1 MSQKLTNNTD
11 ETTLAELFQAQV
23 LLQVPYF
30 QRPYKWRKEKVQKF
44 AADIVKLADDGEDAT
59 MHFVGAIITQGGT
72 ANAVAA
78 RPYQVIDGQQRL
90 TTIFLFIVGAARVL
104 AENNRADDAAALLK
118 SLALVQNQGQHVSNL
133 KFQPSGQDR
142 KAMNEV
148 ITNTLAKN
156 SLGEKLSPFTFMPL
170 QVGDAANHNNR
181 VTSNFNVIRK
191 FFNEEFEQNG
201 GAERIMRLYEVMLGN
216 MTLVQI
222 DIKDALSGPKIYDSL
237 NSAQE
242 PMTVGE
248 LVKNDVFSRA
258 VTLAPAQIDQLEISH
273 WQPFYSKFGPVNNGL
288 FDDYFFPLGLFKDPN
303 VKKADVYS
311 KLRQEWTERAL
322 TPQQIIVELAVIQ
335 DDFLD
340 LALGTNSCGHPQ
352 LVQQA
357 FADLYRLGVPTTMYP
372 YLIRISHHLRNGDIE
387 LQEAVSLLRHT
398 ESFLVRRGAF
408 GLEPS
413 GLHAAFKN
421 LWSEM
426 QNEIASDPEGT
437 MTLPEAMLKC
447 INRRATVKWPNDAE
461 FIESLTSRKL
471 YGSRVTPYILT
482 EYNTHLGGDEVNN
495 AREIEHVLPQHP
507 VDAWNSAIPKAEQK
521 ELVDLLG
528 NLTLVSPE
536 MNKEVRNDVYSA
548 KKVEYVAN
556 SGFKMTRTL
565 GESHTTW
572 TSETIRARGVQLANW
587 AVTRFPY

>member
-11 ETTLAELFQAQV
+11 ETTLAELFQAQI

-30 QRPYKWRKEKVQKF
+30 QRPYKWKKEKVQKF
-44 AADIVKLADDGEDAT
+44 ASDIAKLADDGDDAT
-59 MHFVGAIITQGGT
+59 MHFVGAIITQGGA

-90 TTIFLFIVGAARVL
+90 TTIFLFVIAAARVL
-104 AENNRADDAAALLK
+104 AENNRVDDAAALLK
-118 SLALVQNQGQHVSNL
+118 SLAFVQNQGQQVSNL

-142 KAMNEV
+142 KAMNDALAS
-148 ITNTLAKN
+148 TLAKN
-156 SLGEKLSPFTFMPL
+156 NLADKLNPFTFIPL
-170 QVGDAANHNNR
+170 QVGDAANHNTR

-201 GAERIMRLYEVMLGN
+201 GADRIIRLYEVMLGN

-258 VTLAPAQIDQLEISH
+258 VTLAPAQIDQLELSH
-273 WQPFYSKFGPVNNGL
+273 WQPFYAKFGPVNNGL

-303 VKKADVYS
+303 VRKADVYS
-311 KLRQEWTERAL
+311 KLRQEWTESGL
-322 TPQQIIVELAVIQ
+322 TPQQIISELAIVQ
-335 DDFLD
+335 DEFLD

-352 LVQQA
+352 LLETA
-357 FADLYRLGVPTTMYP
+357 FSDLYRLGVPTTMYP
-372 YLIRISHHLRNGDIE
+372 FLIRISHHLRNGDIE
-387 LQEAVSLLRHT
+387 LQPALSLLRNT

-421 LWSEM
+421 LWNEM
-426 QNEIASDPEGT
+426 QNEIEQHNPGT
-437 MTLPEAMLKC
+437 LSLSAAMKVC
-447 INRRATVKWPNDAE
+447 INRRATVKWPNDNE
-461 FIESLTSRKL
+461 FMESLTTRKL
-471 YGSRVTPYILT
+471 YGSRVTPYILV
-482 EYNTHLGGDEVNN
+482 EYNTSRGGDEARV

-507 VDAWNSAIPKAEQK
+507 VDGWIQSIPKSQQK

-536 MNKEVRNDVYSA
+536 MNKEVRNDVFT
-548 KKVEYVAN
+548 KKRTEYIAN
-556 SGFKMTRTL
+556 SGFKMTREL
-565 GESHTTW
+565 GESHTSW
-572 TSETIRARGVQLANW
+572 TAESIHARAQEIAEW
-587 AVTRFPY
+587 AVGRFPY